1 MKGTY
6 NRGVPDT
13 FRATGVRAVENDQQE
28 RCRRLEKEKQKTWGK
43 CSLYIF
49 FSLIHNAMQ

>member
-13 FRATGVRAVENDQQE
+13 FRATGVRENDGQE
-28 RCRRLEKEKQKTWGK
+28 RCKRLEKEKQKT
-43 CSLYIF
+43 
-49 FSLIHNAMQ
+49 